1 MLRRWKLISLN
12 FGVRVHPFLLMGE
25 NNVKWYHHFPSR
37 ELGTTLPTFNRFRL
51 LRKETHNERPAVV
64 MDGTVW
70 VCGGDLRPA
79 VTLLVVRTAWSPRI
93 TVTVAFLSSGI
104 LLGLDQTTFGGLMET
119 RRPF

>member
-1 MLRRWKLISLN
+1 MLRRRKLFSLN

-64 MDGTVW
+64 MDSTVW
-70 VCGGDLRPA
+70 VCGGDVRPA
-79 VTLLVVRTAWSPRI
+79 VALLVVRTARSPRI
-93 TVTVAFLSSGI
+93 TVAAAFPSSGF
-104 LLGLDQTTFGGLMET
+104 LLGLDQTTFGGPMET
-119 RRPF
+119 R